1 MDMGIIL
8 PMNNATT
15 ITAANLIARFYAL
28 SPALTFTNII
38 FGF

>member
-8 PMNNATT
+8 PMNNANT
-15 ITAANLIARFYAL
+15 IKVANLIARFYAL